1 MGKRTYYPTQVRI
14 EKLSRKEILNLTF
27 DLINAF
33 RIVKTPF
40 ETALLMQD
48 LLTASEIKHL
58 AKRLRIAK
66 LLIQGLT
73 QRQIANEVR
82 CSTATVI
89 KVNAWLTRGGEGLRN
104 VIAKLPGRYELPE
117 KLPNIPLEF
126 QLPQTLLALA
136 QYSVSKKQTAQL
148 EKFWGKVEDK
158 ELLDKQ
164 LRELF
169 NEEYRHRK
177 RS

>member
-1 MGKRTYYPTQVRI
+1 MGKKTYTFNPERV
-14 EKLSRKEILNLTF
+14 EKLSRNEQLDLLF
-27 DLINAF
+27 DLVNAF
-33 RIVKTPF
+33 SSVKTPF

-73 QRQIANEVR
+73 QRQVAGEVR

-117 KLPNIPLEF
+117 KLPKIALEF

-136 QYSVSKKQTAQL
+136 
-148 EKFWGKVEDK
+148 
-158 ELLDKQ
+158 
-164 LRELF
+164 
-169 NEEYRHRK
+169 
-177 RS
+177 

>member
-1 MGKRTYYPTQVRI
+1 MRKRTYYPTQVRI

-104 VIAKLPGRYELPE
+104 AITKLPGRYELPE

-136 QYSVSKKQTAQL
+136 QYSVSKKQTARL

-169 NEEYRHRK
+169 DEEYRHRK

>member
-1 MGKRTYYPTQVRI
+1 M
-14 EKLSRKEILNLTF
+14 
-27 DLINAF
+27 
-33 RIVKTPF
+33 
-40 ETALLMQD
+40 
-48 LLTASEIKHL
+48 
-58 AKRLRIAK
+58 
-66 LLIQGLT
+66 LIQGLT
-73 QRQIANEVR
+73 QRQVANEVR

-136 QYSVSKKQTAQL
+136 QYSVSKKQTARL